1 MQVRVFSFIQ
11 FQLILFFFLLQ
22 IVSGP
27 GIPPANPA
35 TGGFAGGVRT
45 DFKTLSRPKYPKAF
59 EEEGAAYEERS
70 RTKNKGY
77 GY

>member
-1 MQVRVFSFIQ
+1 M
-11 FQLILFFFLLQ
+11 ILFFFLLQ

-59 EEEGAAYEERS
+59 EDEGAAYEERS